1 MQDIQNIKGDYKFK
15 LKSVGIKNLTY
26 RLNIKSRDGQTVS
39 TVANIMLGVSLEN
52 DVRGV
57 NMSRIPISITE
68 YSGDILELNNT
79 KEDVYKLLD
88 IVANKSES
96 DDAEINMEFD
106 YFVKKKA
113 PISEYSGVAAYKC
126 SIHADKNNQD
136 YDYILG
142 VVVPITTLCPCSK
155 AISEYSA
162 HNQRGYVTVKV
173 RYTSNICIEEIID
186 IVEAI
191 SSCEVYPVLKRVDE
205 KFVTEKAYENPRFV
219 EDIVRM
225 TAEKLNDDE
234 RISWFSVTSR
244 HQESIHPYDAYAS
257 LEVDKR
263 VK

>member
-1 MQDIQNIKGDYKFK
+1 MEDIQNLKGNYKFK
-15 LKSVGIKNLTY
+15 LKSVGVKNLKY
-26 RLNIKSRDGQTVS
+26 RLNIRSREGQIIS

-57 NMSRIPISITE
+57 NMSRIPISINE
-68 YSGDILELNNT
+68 YSGEILEIKDMKT
-79 KEDVYKLLD
+79 DIYKLLN
-88 IVANKSES
+88 IVADKSES
-96 DDAEINMEFD
+96 VDAEMKIDFD
-106 YFVKKKA
+106 YFLKKKA
-113 PISEYSGVAAYKC
+113 PVSDYSGVAVYKC
-126 SIHADKNNQD
+126 SIHATKNKDDND
-136 YDYILG
+136 FILG
-142 VVVPITTLCPCSK
+142 VEVPITTLCPCSK

-162 HNQRGYVTVKV
+162 HNQRGYVTVNV
-173 RYTSNICIEEIID
+173 RYTSDVCIEEVID
-186 IVEAI
+186 IVEAV

-225 TAEKLNDDE
+225 TAERLNDDD

-263 VK
+263 EK